1 MSNASYFVPK
11 KFRNP
16 LLKFPR
22 EHACVCGSGEM
33 FKDCCLKYQRRAIP
47 AEWAER
53 LSNPKVWEALLKGE
67 RRLVPPKEAISAD
80 VQDTP
85 MPVVPMVPEGEEG
98 VLAGAAEAAPAE
110 PVAPESTEAMGT
122 DAGGGS
128 DAALQSPGGEEIS
141 G

>member
-85 MPVVPMVPEGEEG
+85 MPFVPMVPEREEG
-98 VLAGAAEAAPAE
+98 VLAGAAETSP
-110 PVAPESTEAMGT
+110 TG
-122 DAGGGS
+122 AGDDGPTKEVGQDSDTGS
-128 DAALQSPGGEEIS
+128 DSALQPPGGEEIK
-141 G
+141 